1 MTVNGDGS
9 FSLADSAEVGNSG
22 IHMIDRET
30 ASLLGSKDGLIVW
43 LQFPQIVK
51 FAGPCHAA
59 FESRA
64 QQGPV
69 T

>member
-9 FSLADSAEVGNSG
+9 FSLTDGAEVGNSG

-30 ASLLGSKDGLIVW
+30 ASLLASKNGLIVW

-51 FAGPCHAA
+51 FAGPCHTA
-59 FESRA
+59 FES
-64 QQGPV
+64 GLSGGSE

>member
-9 FSLADSAEVGNSG
+9 FSLTDGAEVGNSG
-22 IHMIDRET
+22 VHMIDRET
-30 ASLLGSKDGLIVW
+30 ASFLGSKNGLILW
-43 LQFPQIVK
+43 LQFSQIVK

-59 FESRA
+59 FESGLSS
-64 QQGPV
+64 GPV